1 MNRKTIVSIFA
12 GIGMTLGGC
21 IPMLWGEDLLG
32 GWSILLALIG
42 GLTGVW
48 AGVKVG
54 KMIG

>member
-21 IPMLWGEDLLG
+21 IPMLWGEDPLG